1 MPTIGNDTMRQTSF
15 VKLLKD
21 VCHLA
26 KIAAPDR
33 FRDDAQLEIGGT
45 AFTLID
51 GSETE
56 ADTLA
61 YFCDFGAVPHS
72 ADRADILQRLLEC
85 NLLMFGVGTPT
96 FSINYENN
104 HVLLMGR
111 ASLRDVDAARLL
123 ATFSKYAEQAAQWR
137 KTYFLEPVR
146 STQPRMQSRLLGM
159 QQRAT
164 A

>member
-1 MPTIGNDTMRQTSF
+1 
-15 VKLLKD
+15 L
-21 VCHLA
+21 
-26 KIAAPDR
+26 
-33 FRDDAQLEIGGT
+33 
-45 AFTLID
+45 
-51 GSETE
+51 
-56 ADTLA
+56 
-61 YFCDFGAVPHS
+61 
-72 ADRADILQRLLEC
+72 
-85 NLLMFGVGTPT
+85 FGVGTPT